1 MSDNLSLI
9 PEKNRPPETPIT
21 SLGHEL
27 GIMFGF
33 MAACVVIMVIYV
45 IFWRAAEKREEAH
58 QAHRRERLAAQHA
71 HDFQARGGIGGGIG
85 GVHEKMADAEG
96 SGERRVELPGCTS
109 LGDHHDGGISGSNNK
124 TTAAGNPGAMVV
136 GGTRFE
142 FEFGFRGG
150 NSPGPGAGPG
160 SGPGAGGG
168 GQGYGQRV

>member
-1 MSDNLSLI
+1 MSSLI
-9 PEKNRPPETPIT
+9 PDENRPPKTPIT

-45 IFWRAAEKREEAH
+45 LFWRAAEKREEAH
-58 QAHRRERLAAQHA
+58 QAKRREQLAAQHI
-71 HDFQARGGIGGGIG
+71 HDYQARDGIG

-96 SGERRVELPGCTS
+96 SASAERRVELPGCSFLDRDTADN
-109 LGDHHDGGISGSNNK
+109 GNGNGSG
-124 TTAAGNPGAMVV
+124 GAMMV

-150 NSPGPGAGPG
+150 SPGPGVGP
-160 SGPGAGGG
+160 AGGG
-168 GQGYGQRV
+168 AQGYGQRV

>member
-1 MSDNLSLI
+1 MSENLSLI

-33 MAACVVIMVIYV
+33 MAACVVIVVIYV

-71 HDFQARGGIGGGIG
+71 RDYQARGGGGIG

-96 SGERRVELPGCTS
+96 SGERRVELPGCSS
-109 LGDHHDGGISGSNNK
+109 LGEGVYSEGGGNSK
-124 TTAAGNPGAMVV
+124 TTAGHPGAMMV

-142 FEFGFRGG
+142 FEFGFGG
-150 NSPGPGAGPG
+150 GDSPGPGAG
-160 SGPGAGGG
+160 SGAASGGG